1 MRLSPMNAGQARAR
15 MVQAGS
21 VLVAVA
27 LIAGCGSTYRPVIT
41 PVPSSGPAPQ
51 PTSYVVVVSAPSPS
65 TPGVATIIDYSGDSV
80 LAFAPIGPGPTAFTM
95 DEIASNGYTVNSDG
109 TLTNFPISSSLQE
122 KQILYT
128 TLPPNARP
136 VNLFSPSSGLWAADL
151 QGNNADVFSGSPEA
165 FKLAIPVAETP
176 VFIAGAGAGGQ
187 RDFAVSQGIASPTG
201 LECNLTPSSE
211 PTGMADGIELAS
223 NTVSSNIPLGKCPVF
238 AVQSPDNRRFF
249 VLNRGDDT
257 ITVIDSQD
265 NTLDNQ
271 CPPPTG
277 CVNQAGAT
285 YFTHPTLPLS
295 TTAVTA
301 TGVTPPNG
309 TTGMPTVA
317 TPVYAEYSS
326 ALQELVVADYLGGT
340 ISVIDV
346 SLDEYGNDSATF
358 GTTYTIPV
366 GQTATPYPASVTV
379 LADGTRAYTAN
390 QGDCTPNCTSSPNG
404 TVSVVELSSH
414 TLEKTLSVTGLPRTV
429 VSTQN
434 SQYGKVYVASPDSP
448 FLTIIQTG
456 GTSPDTVDNTILVE
470 GNIVDVRV
478 STQSGASGIS
488 NNLSRVPGYGQ
499 PCNLPP
505 NAATP
510 TTLQACQTLP

>member
-1 MRLSPMNAGQARAR
+1 MNAGQARAR

-309 TTGMPTVA
+309 TTGMPRSRNWWSQTTWEVRSA
-317 TPVYAEYSS
+317 SS
-326 ALQELVVADYLGGT
+326 T
-340 ISVIDV
+340 
-346 SLDEYGNDSATF
+346 
-358 GTTYTIPV
+358 
-366 GQTATPYPASVTV
+366 
-379 LADGTRAYTAN
+379 
-390 QGDCTPNCTSSPNG
+390 
-404 TVSVVELSSH
+404 
-414 TLEKTLSVTGLPRTV
+414 
-429 VSTQN
+429 
-434 SQYGKVYVASPDSP
+434 
-448 FLTIIQTG
+448 
-456 GTSPDTVDNTILVE
+456 
-470 GNIVDVRV
+470 
-478 STQSGASGIS
+478 
-488 NNLSRVPGYGQ
+488 
-499 PCNLPP
+499 
-505 NAATP
+505 
-510 TTLQACQTLP
+510 